1 VLVFSS
7 KTAKPNGTM
16 SPVEDKKKEIEAW
29 DLAINSIKSQLHAI
43 GPLDDTA
50 DNEDAAGNT
59 LTIKWEGVRL
69 SMHNRFTNSSVL
81 TSPYFIV

>member
-1 VLVFSS
+1 VFSS
-7 KTAKPNGTM
+7 ETAKNTATM

-50 DNEDAAGNT
+50 NNEDAVGNT
-59 LTIKWEGVRL
+59 LTIKWEGVRSL
-69 SMHNRFTNSSVL
+69 MLGRFTN
-81 TSPYFIV
+81 